1 MWFIYAL
8 LGGLFLAVEMMLWR
22 TLLKK
27 EKDYSTF
34 VLLLQFLPLIFY
46 IPLIAFGEPLS
57 LPTENIGWL
66 LALGAGGAWALNQVL
81 SAKSYR
87 TTEVSVREPLYK
99 TKLLW
104 IPLLALLFL
113 AEQPTLE
120 KIAGMLLVLAGA
132 FTIAYRSDKFKNGE
146 GVKLVLASAFFA
158 SVALV
163 LDKAALAHFSPT
175 FYAAL
180 MFAFSGFGV
189 MLSRIGR
196 KKHAGEKMA
205 FLVKH
210 WKVLI
215 VASLLEALSFWLQIK
230 ALSEGEAGAV
240 VPVLEMSVVFAAAG
254 GIIFL
259 GERSSLKRKIA
270 GMALAVAGAWLLKP

>member
-8 LGGLFLAVEMMLWR
+8 LAGLFLAIEMLLWR
-22 TLLKK
+22 HILKR
-27 EKDYSTF
+27 EHNYSTF
-34 VLLLQFLPLIFY
+34 ILLFQFLPLVFY
-46 IPLIAFGEPLS
+46 VPLIAFGERLS
-57 LPTENIGWL
+57 LPTENIGWI
-66 LALGAGGAWALNQVL
+66 LALAAGGAWTLNQIL

-87 TTEVSVREPLYK
+87 TTEVSVREPLYR
-99 TKLLW
+99 TKLIW

-132 FTIAYRSDKFKNGE
+132 FTVAYSGGKFKGE

-163 LDKAALAHFSPT
+163 LDKAALSHFSPT

-189 MLSRIGR
+189 LLSRIGR
-196 KKHAGEKMA
+196 KKLPGEKRA
-205 FLVKH
+205 FFVKH
-210 WKVLI
+210 WKVLM
-215 VASLLEALSFWLQIK
+215 VASLLEALSFWMQIK

-254 GIIFL
+254 GMIFL
-259 GERSSLKRKIA
+259 GECGGLKRKIA
-270 GMALAVAGAWLLKP
+270 GIALAVAGALLLKP